1 MVLTE
6 TCLASWS
13 SCCEILTESVVSTC
27 IRACVRCWPSLC
39 LLVTC
44 CELIKVFKCQWFQH
58 TVSSSWSEVVLTM
71 SHRKL
76 MQPQQLNLDANS
88 KLISVSH
95 TSRKYHGKVQ
105 LRHNMA
111 HKQDPLF
118 IIHYVL
124 WDNSWM
130 FWLIQYQIANV
141 FLSGVMKSHFP
152 VRHFTSELL
161 FNTCWHTQ

>member
-1 MVLTE
+1 MELLLWNPHRIS
-6 TCLASWS
+6 CFHLYWCFCSLLAK
-13 SCCEILTESVVSTC
+13 
-27 IRACVRCWPSLC
+27 SLPVC
-39 LLVTC
+39 DLLW
-44 CELIKVFKCQWFQH
+44 INKVFKCQLFLH
-58 TVSSSWSEVVLTM
+58 NVSSSWSEVVLMM

-76 MQPQQLNLDANS
+76 MLPQQLNLEENS

-118 IIHYVL
+118 IIHYIF
-124 WDNSWM
+124 WDISWI
-130 FWLIQYQIANV
+130 FWLIQYQISKV

-152 VRHFTSELL
+152 VRHFTSKLL